1 MLMASCSSK
10 DNKMDFVDTRDSEF
24 KIGQIWKYKTRPNE
38 PDSRL
43 TVCKVEVAGKLGT
56 VIHVSISAV
65 KIKSPQNKN
74 GEATEI
80 SHLPF
85 AESAVKQSVLQIAQE
100 KAALPDYS
108 EGYQT
113 WRKAAEQGKGG
124 VWTIAVAEAIAVME
138 TALNK

>member
-1 MLMASCSSK
+1 
-10 DNKMDFVDTRDSEF
+10 MDFVDTLNSEF
-24 KIGQIWKYKTRPNE
+24 KIGQIWKYKSRPSE

-43 TVCKVEVAGKLGT
+43 TVCKVEAAGKLGT

-74 GEATEI
+74 GEASEI

-85 AESAVKQSVLQIAQE
+85 AESAIKKSVIEIVQE
-100 KAALPDYS
+100 KAALPNYS

-124 VWTIAVAEAIAVME
+124 VWTIAVSEAIAAME